1 VRPGLNPGAILHAT
15 LARLAV
21 VAVALSVAVLPAS
34 PAVAPLPADVVAIP
48 QALAV
53 RAPQP
58 RADRFLQRRVQSAP
72 RIAEVVTAAAQA
84 APQPV
89 APPVVKAV
97 KPAKAK
103 PPAAKTPKR
112 TEGAVV
118 VAAGGEASG
127 RAAVVISVALQQV
140 GKPYVWGAAGPG
152 SFDCSGLILYAM
164 ARVGIRL
171 PHNADAIGG
180 MGRSV
185 PRSQWLPGTVI
196 SYGGHVALYLGSGRM
211 VEAAHAG
218 VPVRVTTVRPGNGR
232 WLF

>member
-21 VAVALSVAVLPAS
+21 VAVALSVAVLPAP
-34 PAVAPLPADVVAIP
+34 PAVAALPADVVAIP
-48 QALAV
+48 QVLV
-53 RAPQP
+53 LRAPQP
-58 RADRFLQRRVQSAP
+58 RADRFFQRRTQPV
-72 RIAEVVTAAAQA
+72 RHVTEVVTAVRAAA
-84 APQPV
+84 EPT
-89 APPVVKAV
+89 APPAV
-97 KPAKAK
+97 KTQ
-103 PPAAKTPKR
+103 PPAVKKTPKKAES
-112 TEGAVV
+112 TVA
-118 VAAGGEASG
+118 VAAPVEASG